1 MVGRAVREKGT
12 YWVRRRVVVKKE
24 RGTPELI
31 GSPWRIV
38 RGRIV
43 AVFAVRCG
51 GNDAADLW
59 GHMSAAR
66 EDKRLTLRARVA
78 EGIERARVEK
88 AGGELGCALWE
99 QKWAESEAVGPS
111 SSLILFLFYLFF
123 LFSFL
128 PF

>member
-1 MVGRAVREKGT
+1 MGRAVRVKGT

-38 RGRIV
+38 RGRIA

-59 GHMSAAR
+59 GHMSVSR

>member
-38 RGRIV
+38 RGRIA

-59 GHMSAAR
+59 GHMSVSR

-78 EGIERARVEK
+78 EGVSTHAWRWA
-88 AGGELGCALWE
+88 A
-99 QKWAESEAVGPS
+99 QKEMGIGPDWGRR
-111 SSLILFLFYLFF
+111 
-123 LFSFL
+123 
-128 PF
+128 PT